1 MMTNVKIPLVLR
13 AIALVLGLATGC
25 LSGAAA
31 APVSIVAL
39 GDSLTAGYGLGPGE
53 AFPEQ
58 LQAALQARGHDVSV
72 TNAGV
77 SGDTASDGLA
87 RLEWSVPADAD
98 IVIVALGANDA
109 LRGIDPAVT
118 RQALADILDKLRA
131 RGQAVLIAG
140 MVSPRNLGDEYA
152 AEFDAIFPD
161 LARQYEVALYPF
173 FLEGVATEAALNQT
187 DGLHPTAAGVAR
199 MVEGILPQVEELIET
214 RDG

>member
-1 MMTNVKIPLVLR
+1 MNNVKIPLVLR
-13 AIALVLGLATGC
+13 AIGLVLGLATAC
-25 LSGAAA
+25 FSGAAA

-53 AFPEQ
+53 TFPEQ
-58 LQAALQARGHDVSV
+58 LQAALEARGHDASV
-72 TNAGV
+72 ANAGV

-87 RLEWSVPADAD
+87 RLEWSVPAEAD

-118 RQALADILDKLRA
+118 RQALADILDKFRA
-131 RGQAVLIAG
+131 RGQAVLLAG
-140 MVSPRNLGDEYA
+140 MMSPRNLGDEYA

-161 LARQYEVALYPF
+161 LAREYEVPLYPF
-173 FLEGVATEAALNQT
+173 FLEGVATDAALNQA

-199 MVEGILPQVEELIET
+199 MVEGILPQLEELIAAQ
-214 RDG
+214 DG

>member
-1 MMTNVKIPLVLR
+1 MMTKVKIPLFLR
-13 AIALVLGLATGC
+13 AITLVLGLATGC

-31 APVSIVAL
+31 TPVSIVAL
-39 GDSLTAGYGLGPGE
+39 GDSLTAGFGLEPGD

-72 TNAGV
+72 ANAGV

-87 RLEWSVPADAD
+87 RLEWSVPAEAD

-109 LRGIDPAVT
+109 LRGIDPALT

-131 RGQAVLIAG
+131 RGQAVLLAG
-140 MVSPRNLGDEYA
+140 MMSPRNLGDEYA

-161 LARQYEVALYPF
+161 LAREYEVPLYPF
-173 FLEGVATEAALNQT
+173 FLEGVATDATLNQA
-187 DGLHPTAAGVAR
+187 DGMHPTAAGVAR
-199 MVEGILPQVEELIET
+199 MVEGILPQLEELIET

>member
-1 MMTNVKIPLVLR
+1 MMTKVKIPLFLR
-13 AIALVLGLATGC
+13 AITLVLGLATGC

-31 APVSIVAL
+31 TPVSIVAL
-39 GDSLTAGYGLGPGE
+39 GDSLTAGFGLDPGE

-58 LQAALQARGHDVSV
+58 LQAVLRARGHDVSV
-72 TNAGV
+72 ANAGV

-87 RLEWSVPADAD
+87 RLEWSVPAEAD
-98 IVIVALGANDA
+98 VVIVALGANDA

-131 RGQAVLIAG
+131 RGQAVLLAG
-140 MVSPRNLGDEYA
+140 MMSPRNLGDEYA

-161 LARQYEVALYPF
+161 LAREYQVPLYPF
-173 FLEGVATEAALNQT
+173 FLEGVATDATLNQA
-187 DGLHPTAAGVAR
+187 DGMHPTAAGVAR
-199 MVEGILPQVEELIET
+199 MVEGILPQLEELIET